1 MKNVKRVLF
10 VCLLLSFSVM
20 LFAQNDFGFGF
31 DDEDSG
37 SSASSGSGAPLA
49 VNIGGKVGMAM
60 LGYTD
65 EVSQGFSHVWRP
77 GRIDGRLD
85 FSASGSFGEAVINLK
100 INPAGFITQLQG
112 ESDSKFNGFSNIIA
126 LDEAYARAWFGD
138 FEIEAGMRKLTW
150 GKADSLGPLDVINTL
165 DYSELTSLSDVMN
178 IKIANAL
185 IHGSYRFGQFS
196 KIETL
201 FVPVFEPWH
210 FASKGR
216 WAPAQMSKLS
226 SSVQQLA
233 ASTGTYA
240 SSIDDT
246 KKAFLR
252 QYAAEALSGMAAQIA
267 EAYPDTT
274 TLDYA
279 QAGLRFTT
287 TIGSADIGA
296 QYYYGWLGQPA
307 IDISDFTTSME
318 TVVGAALAQA
328 SKRKD
333 VDAALQQIVL
343 PKIMYNRYHQIG
355 VDWAQVLLGFNVRAE
370 FAANITD
377 DLEGDDGAVYNPH
390 LAWSF
395 GFDRDLVW
403 GINLNL
409 QANETVKLFYDKISD
424 NPLLD
429 TEAGTDMT
437 STRLTAALSKKF
449 LRDELELRA
458 AALWGIE
465 DSDFLIM
472 PAIIWTKDAVQLE
485 VSGGFFGGDEEGQL
499 GQYHDNSFIKVGIK
513 YSF

>member
-1 MKNVKRVLF
+1 MKNVKHGLF
-10 VCLLLSFSVM
+10 VCLLLSVSLT
-20 LFAQNDFGFGF
+20 LFAQDDFGF

-37 SSASSGSGAPLA
+37 DASFGTSTPLA
-49 VNIGGKVGMAM
+49 VNIGGEVGMAM

-65 EVSQGFSHVWRP
+65 DLSEGASHVWRP

-85 FSASGSFGEAVINLK
+85 FSASGSLGEAVINLK
-100 INPAGFITQLQG
+100 LNPAGFITQLQG
-112 ESDSKFNGFSNIIA
+112 ESDSTFNGFSNIVA
-126 LDEAYARAWFGD
+126 LDEAYARVWFGD
-138 FEIEAGMRKLTW
+138 FELEAGMRKLTW

-178 IKIANAL
+178 IKIANTL

-226 SSVQQLA
+226 ASIAQLA
-233 ASTGTYA
+233 QTTGAAITDPTA
-240 SSIDDT
+240 
-246 KKAFLR
+246 KAQL
-252 QYAAEALSGMAAQIA
+252 QSYAAAALSGMAAQMT

-279 QAGLRFTT
+279 QMGLRFTT

-307 IDISDFTTSME
+307 VVTSAFATSLQTAGQSLASASSKE
-318 TVVGAALAQA
+318 AVDTALG
-328 SKRKD
+328 
-333 VDAALQQIVL
+333 QITP
-343 PKIMYNRYHQIG
+343 PKIMYNDYHQIG
-355 VDWAQVLLGFNVRAE
+355 VDWAQVLWGFNVRAE

-377 DLEGDDGAVYNPH
+377 DLDGDDGAVYNPH

-409 QANETVKLFYDKISD
+409 QANETVKLFYDNIAD

-437 STRLTAALSKKF
+437 STRITAALSKKF

-465 DSDFLIM
+465 DNDFLIM
-472 PAIIWTKDAVQLE
+472 PAIIWTRDAVQVE

>member
-1 MKNVKRVLF
+1 MKNDKRGLF
-10 VCLLLSFSVM
+10 VCLLLGVSVM
-20 LFAQNDFGFGF
+20 LFAQDDFGFGF

-37 SSASSGSGAPLA
+37 DASFGSGAPLA
-49 VNIGGKVGMAM
+49 VNIGGEVGMAM

-65 EVSQGFSHVWRP
+65 DVSQGFSHVWRP

-100 INPAGFITQLQG
+100 LNPAGFITQLQG
-112 ESDSKFNGFSNIIA
+112 ESDSTFNGFSNIIA
-126 LDEAYARAWFGD
+126 LDEAYARAWFGN

-150 GKADSLGPLDVINTL
+150 GKADSLGPLDVINPL

-226 SSVQQLA
+226 DSIGGPLQTLA
-233 ASTGTYA
+233 ASTGAT
-240 SSIDDT
+240 ITNDDK
-246 KKAFLR
+246 KKAFLQ
-252 QYAAEALSGMAAQIA
+252 QYAATSLSGMA

-307 IDISDFTTSME
+307 IDMAAFSASMQ
-318 TVVGAALAQA
+318 TAGAALAVATDQA
-328 SKRKD
+328 S
-333 VDAALQQIVL
+333 VDAALQKIATPIV
-343 PKIMYNRYHQIG
+343 YNRYHQIG
-355 VDWAQVLLGFNVRAE
+355 VDWAQVFWGFNVRAE
-370 FAANITD
+370 LAANITD

-424 NPLLD
+424 NPLDMD

-472 PAIIWTKDAVQLE
+472 PAIIWTRDAVQVE

-499 GQYHDNSFIKVGIK
+499 GQYHENSFIKVGIK